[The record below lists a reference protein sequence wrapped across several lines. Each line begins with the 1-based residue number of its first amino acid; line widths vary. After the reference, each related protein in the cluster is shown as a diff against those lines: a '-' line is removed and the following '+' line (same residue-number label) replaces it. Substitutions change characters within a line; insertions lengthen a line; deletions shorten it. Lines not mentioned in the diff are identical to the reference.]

1 MTGNETPET
10 RIVVGVDGS
19 QQSRRALVW
28 AARVAQATGAAVDA
42 VIAWHYPVSYGWSY
56 TTDGWNPENDARKC
70 LEDAVDAVFV
80 DGRPLRLNLDARE
93 GLPAKVLLD
102 ASRHAT
108 LLVVGSR
115 GHGGFAGLLL
125 GSVSASCAEH
135 AACPVLVVHG
145 DEDPP
150 PLI

>member
-1 MTGNETPET
+1 MSGNEAPQT

-28 AARVAQATGAAVDA
+28 AARVAQATGAAIDA

-56 TTDGWNPENDARKC
+56 TAGEWNPENDARKC
-70 LEDAVDAVFV
+70 LEEAIDAVFV
-80 DGRPLRLNLDARE
+80 DGRPPRLNVEVRE

-145 DEDPP
+145 DDEPP